1 MKKLLTL
8 VLALLMVV
16 SLAACA
22 PAAQEPAESPST
34 PAAEGEEQPA
44 GTEGEEPAGETTLE
58 PVTLSQNVLEAEKHG
73 NHARNEFV
81 KEKFNLTYEYIP
93 VSWGDWNEK
102 IRTWI
107 ATDDAPDL
115 INWDLKAASS
125 TEYFDWAKQGAFAP
139 ITEEKVSKYEKLYD
153 FYKTSESVAAYK
165 VDGELYCWPASRN
178 NPPEIDNVYTS
189 YYIIRK
195 DWAEKVGLYQEDN
208 EYTWE
213 EWKELLRAVIAQD
226 PAGNGASNAA
236 IVLPTWG
243 FPNGAVTFLN
253 APAAEGNETCSY
265 IKVDG
270 QYIWP
275 AATEEYKAAVVE
287 TYNMYQEG
295 LIYKDNIS
303 FTGTESDDMFKSGLA
318 FAAYNVA
325 GSMNSW
331 TDDMMRDGIIESK
344 DAVAPA
350 VVYGMDGKWYM
361 TQTEDYWTVTAF
373 NYKIDDVKMD
383 RALMFWNYLNTTEGI
398 RLRWLGIEGVDYKVT
413 GENPE
418 DVEVLWEF
426 DEATQSYISPYA
438 NDAFNEAS
446 PAGLAPQ
453 GNPAEA
459 QFQYDLQQI
468 VWDKMAEGKATIKEV
483 DYEMSVFSG
492 ENKNKYGTFGSD
504 AKEKMIQIL
513 ADPNCDPAAEWDAF
527 IAEMMPRVQP
537 VLDEL
542 NAGLADAAE

>member
-8 VLALLMVV
+8 VLALVMVL

-22 PAAQEPAESPST
+22 KTPAPAQDPTKAPENTQAAQPSDDDEPK
-34 PAAEGEEQPA
+34 
-44 GTEGEEPAGETTLE
+44 EPAGELS
-58 PVTLSQNVLEAEKHG
+58 PVVLSMNVLNAEKQG
-73 NHARNEFV
+73 THARNEFV
-81 KEKFNLTYEYIP
+81 KEKFNLTFDYIP

-115 INWDLKAASS
+115 IYWDLKAASS

-139 ITEEKVSKYEKLYD
+139 ITEAKISQYDNLYS
-153 FYKTSESVAAYK
+153 FYQTSESVKAFK
-165 VDGELYCWPASRN
+165 VDGELYTWPSSRN
-178 NPPEIDNVYTS
+178 NPPEIDNAYTS
-189 YYIIRK
+189 YFIIRK
-195 DWAEKVGLYQEDN
+195 DWAQKVGMYQEDN
-208 EYTWE
+208 EYTWD
-213 EWKELLRAVIAQD
+213 EWKALLAAIVAQD
-226 PAGNGASNAA
+226 PGGNGNANAA
-236 IVLPTWG
+236 MVLPVWG
-243 FPNGAVTFLN
+243 FPNAAVTFLN

-270 QYIWP
+270 KYVWP

-287 TYNMYQEG
+287 TYNMYQDG

-303 FTGTESDDMFKSGLA
+303 FTGNEADDMFKAGLA

-331 TDDMMRDGIIESK
+331 TDDMLRDGTIASK

-361 TQTEDYWTVTAF
+361 TQTEDYWTVTSF
-373 NYKIDDVKMD
+373 NHKITDEKME
-383 RALMFWNYLNTTEGI
+383 RALTFWNFLNSTEGI

-413 GENPE
+413 GDNPE

-426 DEATQSYISPYA
+426 DENTNSYINPYA
-438 NDAFNEAS
+438 NFEFNEANGAS
-446 PAGLAPQ
+446 NAKP

-459 QFQYDLQQI
+459 PFQNELKQI
-468 VWDKMAEGKATIKEV
+468 VWDKMAEGKATIKKV
-483 DYEMSVFSG
+483 DYAMSTFSG
-492 ENKNKYGTFGSD
+492 ENKDKYGTFGSD

-527 IAEMMPRVQP
+527 VESMMPRVQP

-542 NAGLADAAE
+542 NAGLN

>member
-8 VLALLMVV
+8 VLALLMVL
-16 SLAACA
+16 SLVACS
-22 PAAQEPAESPST
+22 PAETPAESPADTAGAES
-34 PAAEGEEQPA
+34 PASDGGDAA
-44 GTEGEEPAGETTLE
+44 EEPAEGSELE
-58 PVTLSQNVLEAEKHG
+58 PVVLSQNVLEAEKHG

-102 IRTWI
+102 IRTWVS
-107 ATDDAPDL
+107 TDDAPDL

-139 ITEEKVSKYEKLYD
+139 ITEEKVAPYEKLYS
-153 FYKTSESVAAYK
+153 FYQTSESVAAYK
-165 VDGELYCWPASRN
+165 VDGELYCWPANRN

-189 YYIIRK
+189 YYVIRK
-195 DWAEKVGLYQEDN
+195 DWAEAVGLYQEDD

-213 EWKELLRAVIAQD
+213 EWKELLRAIIAQD
-226 PAGNGASNAA
+226 PGGNGASNAG

-270 QYIWP
+270 QYVWP

-295 LIYKDNIS
+295 LIYRDNIS
-303 FTGTESDDMFKSGLA
+303 FTGTESDDMFKAGLA

-331 TDDMMRDGIIESK
+331 TTDMIRDGIIDERG
-344 DAVAPA
+344 DVAPA

-373 NYKIDDVKMD
+373 NHNITDVEMD

-398 RLRWLGIEGVDYKVT
+398 RLRWLGIEGVDYEVT
-413 GENPE
+413 GPNPE
-418 DVEVLWEF
+418 DVEILWEY
-426 DEATQSYISPYA
+426 DEETETYISPYV

-446 PAGLAPQ
+446 PAGLAPT
-453 GNPAEA
+453 GNPAEI

-468 VWDKMAEGKATIKEV
+468 VWDKMAEGKATIKEL

-492 ENKNKYGTFGSD
+492 PNKDRYGTFGSD
-504 AKEKMIQIL
+504 AKERMTQIL

-527 IAEMMPRVQP
+527 IEEMMPRVQP

-542 NAGLADAAE
+542 NAGLANAE

>member
-8 VLALLMVV
+8 VLALLMVL
-16 SLAACA
+16 SLVACS
-22 PAAQEPAESPST
+22 PAQTPAESPAEEPAAETPADGGDSGEA
-34 PAAEGEEQPA
+34 PAAEGSD
-44 GTEGEEPAGETTLE
+44 LE
-58 PVTLSQNVLEAEKHG
+58 PVVLSQNVLDAEKHG

-107 ATDDAPDL
+107 STDDAPDL

-125 TEYFDWAKQGAFAP
+125 TEYFDWARQGAFAP
-139 ITEEKVSKYEKLYD
+139 ITEEMVSKYEELYS
-153 FYKTSESVAAYK
+153 FYQTSESVAAYK
-165 VDGELYCWPASRN
+165 VDGELYCWPANRN

-195 DWAEKVGLYQEDN
+195 DWAEAVGLYNEND

-226 PAGNGASNAA
+226 PGGNGAANAG

-295 LIYKDNIS
+295 LIYRDNIS
-303 FTGTESDDMFKSGLA
+303 FTGTEADDMFKAGLA

-331 TDDMMRDGIIESK
+331 TTDMIRDGVIDERG
-344 DAVAPA
+344 DVAPA
-350 VVYGMDGKWYM
+350 VVYGMDGNWYM

-373 NYKIDDVKMD
+373 NHNITEEKMD

-398 RLRWLGIEGVDYKVT
+398 RLRWLGIEGVDYEVT
-413 GENPE
+413 GPNPE
-418 DVEVLWEF
+418 DVEILWEY
-426 DEATQSYISPYA
+426 DEETETYISPYV

-446 PAGLAPQ
+446 PAGLAPT
-453 GNPAEA
+453 GNPAEI

-468 VWDKMAEGKATIKEV
+468 VWDKMAEGKATIKEL

-492 ENKNKYGTFGSD
+492 PNKDRYGTFGSD
-504 AKEKMIQIL
+504 AKERMTQIL

-527 IAEMMPRVQP
+527 IEEMMPRVQP

-542 NAGLADAAE
+542 NAGLANAE

>member
-8 VLALLMVV
+8 VLALLMVL
-16 SLAACA
+16 SLAACSPTEA
-22 PAAQEPAESPST
+22 PAESPAGDAGAESPADEGT
-34 PAAEGEEQPA
+34 EPSGDAAEG
-44 GTEGEEPAGETTLE
+44 TELS
-58 PVTLSQNVLEAEKHG
+58 PVVLSQNVLDAEKHG

-107 ATDDAPDL
+107 STDDAPDL

-139 ITEEKVSKYEKLYD
+139 ITEELISKYELLYD
-153 FYKTSESVAAYK
+153 FYQTSESVAAFK
-165 VDGELYCWPASRN
+165 VDDVLYCWPASRN

-189 YYIIRK
+189 YYVIRK
-195 DWAEKVGLYQEDN
+195 DWAEAVGLYNEDD

-226 PAGNGASNAA
+226 PGGNGTANAA

-270 QYIWP
+270 QYVWP

-295 LIYKDNIS
+295 LIYRDNIS
-303 FTGTESDDMFKSGLA
+303 FTGTESDDMFKAGLA

-325 GSMNSW
+325 GSLNSW
-331 TDDMMRDGIIESK
+331 TTDMMRDGIIDERS
-344 DAVAPA
+344 DVAPA
-350 VVYGMDGKWYM
+350 VVYGMDGNWYM

-373 NYKIDDVKMD
+373 NHNITEEKMD

-398 RLRWLGIEGVDYKVT
+398 RLRWLGIEGVDYEVT

-418 DVEVLWEF
+418 DVKILWEY
-426 DEATQSYISPYA
+426 DEETESYISPYV

-446 PAGLAPQ
+446 PAGLAPT
-453 GNPAEA
+453 GNPAEIS
-459 QFQYDLQQI
+459 FQYDLQQI
-468 VWDKMAEGKATIKEV
+468 VWDKMAEGKATIKKL
-483 DYEMSVFSG
+483 DYEMSTFSG
-492 ENKNKYGTFGSD
+492 PNKDRYGTFGSD
-504 AKEKMIQIL
+504 AKERMTQIL

-527 IAEMMPRVQP
+527 IEEMMPRVQP

-542 NAGLADAAE
+542 NAGLAD

>member
-8 VLALLMVV
+8 VLALLMVL
-16 SLAACA
+16 SLVACS
-22 PAAQEPAESPST
+22 PAETPAESPADTAGAES
-34 PAAEGEEQPA
+34 PASDGGDAA
-44 GTEGEEPAGETTLE
+44 EEPAEGSELT
-58 PVTLSQNVLEAEKHG
+58 PVVLSQNVLEAEKHG

-102 IRTWI
+102 IRTWVS
-107 ATDDAPDL
+107 TDDAPDL

-139 ITEEKVSKYEKLYD
+139 ITEEMVSKYEELYS
-153 FYKTSESVAAYK
+153 FYQTSESVAAYK
-165 VDGELYCWPASRN
+165 VDGELYCWPANRN

-189 YYIIRK
+189 YYVIRK
-195 DWAEKVGLYQEDN
+195 DWAEAVGLYNEDD

-213 EWKELLRAVIAQD
+213 EWKELLRAIIAQD
-226 PAGNGASNAA
+226 PGGNGVSNAG

-295 LIYKDNIS
+295 LIYRDNIS
-303 FTGTESDDMFKSGLA
+303 FTGTESDDMFKAGLA

-331 TDDMMRDGIIESK
+331 TTDMIRDGVIDERG
-344 DAVAPA
+344 DVAPA
-350 VVYGMDGKWYM
+350 VVYGMDGNWYM

-373 NYKIDDVKMD
+373 NHNITEEKMD

-398 RLRWLGIEGVDYKVT
+398 RLRWLGIEGVDYEVT
-413 GENPE
+413 GPNPE
-418 DVEVLWEF
+418 DVEILWEY
-426 DEATQSYISPYA
+426 DEETETYISPYV

-446 PAGLAPQ
+446 PAGLAPT
-453 GNPAEA
+453 GNPAEI

-468 VWDKMAEGKATIKEV
+468 VWDKMAEGKATIKEL

-492 ENKNKYGTFGSD
+492 PNKDRYGTFGSD
-504 AKEKMIQIL
+504 AKERMTQIL

-527 IAEMMPRVQP
+527 IEEMMPRVQP

-542 NAGLADAAE
+542 NAGLANAE

>member
-8 VLALLMVV
+8 VLALLMVL
-16 SLAACA
+16 SLVACS
-22 PAAQEPAESPST
+22 PAETPAESPADTAGAES
-34 PAAEGEEQPA
+34 PASDGGDAA
-44 GTEGEEPAGETTLE
+44 EEPAEGSELT
-58 PVTLSQNVLEAEKHG
+58 PVVLSQNVLEAEKHG

-102 IRTWI
+102 IRTWVS
-107 ATDDAPDL
+107 TDDAPDL

-139 ITEEKVSKYEKLYD
+139 ITEEMVSKYEELYS
-153 FYKTSESVAAYK
+153 FYQTSESVAAYK
-165 VDGELYCWPASRN
+165 VDGELYCWPANRN

-189 YYIIRK
+189 YYVIRK
-195 DWAEKVGLYQEDN
+195 DWAEAVGLYNEDD
-208 EYTWE
+208 EYT
-213 EWKELLRAVIAQD
+213 WKELLRAIIAQD
-226 PAGNGASNAA
+226 PGGNGVSNAG

-295 LIYKDNIS
+295 LIYRDNIS
-303 FTGTESDDMFKSGLA
+303 FTGTEADDMFKAGLA

-331 TDDMMRDGIIESK
+331 TTDMIRDGVIDERG
-344 DAVAPA
+344 DVAPA
-350 VVYGMDGKWYM
+350 VVYGMDGNWYM

-373 NYKIDDVKMD
+373 NHNITEEKMD

-398 RLRWLGIEGVDYKVT
+398 RLRWLGIEGVDYEVT
-413 GENPE
+413 GPNPE
-418 DVEVLWEF
+418 DVEILWEY
-426 DEATQSYISPYA
+426 DEETETYISPYV

-446 PAGLAPQ
+446 PAGLAPT
-453 GNPAEA
+453 GNPAEI

-468 VWDKMAEGKATIKEV
+468 VWDKMAEGKATIKKL

-492 ENKNKYGTFGSD
+492 PNKDRYGTFGSD
-504 AKEKMIQIL
+504 AKERMTQIL

-527 IAEMMPRVQP
+527 IEEMMPRVQP

-542 NAGLADAAE
+542 NAGLANAE

>member
-44 GTEGEEPAGETTLE
+44 ATEGEEPAGETTLE

-139 ITEEKVSKYEKLYD
+139 ITEEKISKYEKLYD

-165 VDGELYCWPASRN
+165 VDGELYCWPATRN

-270 QYIWP
+270 KYIWP

-344 DAVAPA
+344 DDVAPA

-542 NAGLADAAE
+542 NAGLADDAE

>member
-8 VLALLMVV
+8 VLALLMVL
-16 SLAACA
+16 SLVACS
-22 PAAQEPAESPST
+22 PAETPAESPADTAGAES
-34 PAAEGEEQPA
+34 PASDGGDAV
-44 GTEGEEPAGETTLE
+44 EEPAEGSELE
-58 PVTLSQNVLEAEKHG
+58 PVVLSQNVLEAEKHG

-102 IRTWI
+102 IRTWVS
-107 ATDDAPDL
+107 TDDAPDL

-125 TEYFDWAKQGAFAP
+125 TEYFDWANQGAFAP
-139 ITEEKVSKYEKLYD
+139 ITEEAVAPYEELYS
-153 FYKTSESVAAYK
+153 FYQTSESVAAYK
-165 VDGELYCWPASRN
+165 VDGELYCWPANRN

-189 YYIIRK
+189 YYVIRK
-195 DWAEKVGLYQEDN
+195 DWAEAVGLYQEDD

-213 EWKELLRAVIAQD
+213 EWKELLRAIIAQD
-226 PAGNGASNAA
+226 PGGNGASNAG

-270 QYIWP
+270 QYVWP

-295 LIYKDNIS
+295 LIYRDNIS
-303 FTGTESDDMFKSGLA
+303 FTGTESDDMFKAGLA

-331 TDDMMRDGIIESK
+331 TTDMIRDGIIDERG
-344 DAVAPA
+344 DVAPA

-373 NYKIDDVKMD
+373 NHNITEEKMD

-398 RLRWLGIEGVDYKVT
+398 RLRWLGIEGVDYEVT
-413 GENPE
+413 GPNPE
-418 DVEVLWEF
+418 DVEILWEY
-426 DEATQSYISPYA
+426 DEETETYISPYV

-446 PAGLAPQ
+446 PAGLAPT
-453 GNPAEA
+453 GNPAEI

-468 VWDKMAEGKATIKEV
+468 VWDKMAEGKATIKEL

-492 ENKNKYGTFGSD
+492 PNKDRYGTFGSD
-504 AKEKMIQIL
+504 AKERMTQIL

-527 IAEMMPRVQP
+527 IEEMMPRVQP

-542 NAGLADAAE
+542 NAGLANAE

>member
-1 MKKLLTL
+1 MKKLLIL
-8 VLALLMVV
+8 VLALLMVL
-16 SLAACA
+16 SLVACS
-22 PAAQEPAESPST
+22 PAETPAESPADTAGAES
-34 PAAEGEEQPA
+34 PASDGGDAA
-44 GTEGEEPAGETTLE
+44 EEPAEGSELT
-58 PVTLSQNVLEAEKHG
+58 PVVLSQNVLEAEKHG

-102 IRTWI
+102 IRTWVS
-107 ATDDAPDL
+107 TDDAPDL

-139 ITEEKVSKYEKLYD
+139 ITEEMVSKYEELYS
-153 FYKTSESVAAYK
+153 FYQTSESVAAYK
-165 VDGELYCWPASRN
+165 VDGELYCWPANRN

-189 YYIIRK
+189 YYVIRK
-195 DWAEKVGLYQEDN
+195 DWAEAVGLYNEDD

-213 EWKELLRAVIAQD
+213 EWKELLRAIIAQD
-226 PAGNGASNAA
+226 PGGNGVSNAG

-295 LIYKDNIS
+295 LIYRDNIS
-303 FTGTESDDMFKSGLA
+303 FTGTESDDMFKAGLA

-331 TDDMMRDGIIESK
+331 TTDMIRDGVIDERG
-344 DAVAPA
+344 DVAPA
-350 VVYGMDGKWYM
+350 VVYGMDGNWYM

-373 NYKIDDVKMD
+373 NHNITEEKMD

-398 RLRWLGIEGVDYKVT
+398 RLRWLGIEGVDYEVT
-413 GENPE
+413 GPNPE
-418 DVEVLWEF
+418 DVEILWEY
-426 DEATQSYISPYA
+426 DEETETYISPYV

-446 PAGLAPQ
+446 PAGLAPT
-453 GNPAEA
+453 GNPAEI

-468 VWDKMAEGKATIKEV
+468 VWDKMAEGKATIKKL

-492 ENKNKYGTFGSD
+492 PNKDRYGTFGSD
-504 AKEKMIQIL
+504 AKERMTQIL

-527 IAEMMPRVQP
+527 IEEMMPRVQP

-542 NAGLADAAE
+542 NAGLANAE

>member
-8 VLALLMVV
+8 VLALLMVL
-16 SLAACA
+16 SLVACS
-22 PAAQEPAESPST
+22 PAETPAESPADTAGAES
-34 PAAEGEEQPA
+34 PASDGGDAA
-44 GTEGEEPAGETTLE
+44 EEPAEGSELT
-58 PVTLSQNVLEAEKHG
+58 PVVLSQNVLEAEKHG

-102 IRTWI
+102 IRTWVS
-107 ATDDAPDL
+107 TDDAPDL

-139 ITEEKVSKYEKLYD
+139 ITEEMVSKYEELYS
-153 FYKTSESVAAYK
+153 FYQTSESVAAYK
-165 VDGELYCWPASRN
+165 VDGELYCWPANRN

-189 YYIIRK
+189 YYVIRK
-195 DWAEKVGLYQEDN
+195 DWAEAVGLYNEDD

-213 EWKELLRAVIAQD
+213 EWKELLRAIIAQD
-226 PAGNGASNAA
+226 PGGNGVSNAG

-295 LIYKDNIS
+295 LIYRDNIS
-303 FTGTESDDMFKSGLA
+303 FTGTESDDMFKAGLA

-331 TDDMMRDGIIESK
+331 TTDMIRDGVIDERG
-344 DAVAPA
+344 DVAPA
-350 VVYGMDGKWYM
+350 VVYGMDGNWYM

-373 NYKIDDVKMD
+373 NHNITEEKMD

-398 RLRWLGIEGVDYKVT
+398 RLRWLGIEGVDYEVT
-413 GENPE
+413 GPNPE
-418 DVEVLWEF
+418 DVEILWEY
-426 DEATQSYISPYA
+426 DEETETYISPYV

-446 PAGLAPQ
+446 PAGLAPT
-453 GNPAEA
+453 GNPAEI

-468 VWDKMAEGKATIKEV
+468 VWDKMAEGKATIKKL

-492 ENKNKYGTFGSD
+492 PNKDRYGTFGSD
-504 AKEKMIQIL
+504 AKERMTQIL

-527 IAEMMPRVQP
+527 IEEMMPRVQP

-542 NAGLADAAE
+542 NAGLANAE

>member
-8 VLALLMVV
+8 VLALLMVL
-16 SLAACA
+16 SLVACS
-22 PAAQEPAESPST
+22 PAETPAESPADTAGAES
-34 PAAEGEEQPA
+34 PASDGGDAA
-44 GTEGEEPAGETTLE
+44 EEPAEGSELT
-58 PVTLSQNVLEAEKHG
+58 PVVLSQNVLEAEKHG

-102 IRTWI
+102 IRTWVS
-107 ATDDAPDL
+107 TDDAPDL

-139 ITEEKVSKYEKLYD
+139 ITEEMVSKYEELYS
-153 FYKTSESVAAYK
+153 FYQTSESVAAYK
-165 VDGELYCWPASRN
+165 VDGELYCWPANRN
-178 NPPEIDNVYTS
+178 NPPEIDNVYT
-189 YYIIRK
+189 YYYVIRK
-195 DWAEKVGLYQEDN
+195 DWAEAVGLYNEDD

-213 EWKELLRAVIAQD
+213 EWKELLRAIIAQD
-226 PAGNGASNAA
+226 PGGNGVSNAG

-295 LIYKDNIS
+295 LIYRDNIS
-303 FTGTESDDMFKSGLA
+303 FTGTESDDMFKAGLA

-331 TDDMMRDGIIESK
+331 TTDMIRDGVIDERG
-344 DAVAPA
+344 DVAPA
-350 VVYGMDGKWYM
+350 VVYGMDGNWYM

-373 NYKIDDVKMD
+373 NHNITEEKMD

-398 RLRWLGIEGVDYKVT
+398 RLRWLGIEGVDYEVT
-413 GENPE
+413 GPNPE
-418 DVEVLWEF
+418 DVEILWEY
-426 DEATQSYISPYA
+426 DEETETYISPYV

-446 PAGLAPQ
+446 PAGLAPT
-453 GNPAEA
+453 GNPAEI

-468 VWDKMAEGKATIKEV
+468 VWDKMAEGKATIKEL

-492 ENKNKYGTFGSD
+492 PNKDRYGTFGSD
-504 AKEKMIQIL
+504 AKERMTQIL

-527 IAEMMPRVQP
+527 IEEMMPRVQP

-542 NAGLADAAE
+542 NAGLANAE

>member
-8 VLALLMVV
+8 VLALLMVL
-16 SLAACA
+16 SLVACS
-22 PAAQEPAESPST
+22 PAETPAESPADTAGAES
-34 PAAEGEEQPA
+34 PASDGGDAA
-44 GTEGEEPAGETTLE
+44 EEPAEGSELT
-58 PVTLSQNVLEAEKHG
+58 PVVLSQNVLDAEKHG
-73 NHARNEFV
+73 KHARNEFV

-107 ATDDAPDL
+107 STDDAPDL

-125 TEYFDWAKQGAFAP
+125 TEYFDWARQGAFAP
-139 ITEEKVSKYEKLYD
+139 ITEEMVSKYEELYS
-153 FYKTSESVAAYK
+153 FYQTSESVAAYK
-165 VDGELYCWPASRN
+165 VDGELYCWPANRN

-195 DWAEKVGLYQEDN
+195 DWAEAVGLYNEND

-226 PAGNGASNAA
+226 PGGNGAANAG

-295 LIYKDNIS
+295 LIYRDNIS
-303 FTGTESDDMFKSGLA
+303 FTGTEADDMFKAGLA

-331 TDDMMRDGIIESK
+331 TTDMIRDGVIDERG
-344 DAVAPA
+344 DVAPA
-350 VVYGMDGKWYM
+350 VVYGMDGNWYM

-373 NYKIDDVKMD
+373 NHNITEEKMD

-398 RLRWLGIEGVDYKVT
+398 RLRWLGIEGVDYEVT
-413 GENPE
+413 GPNPE
-418 DVEVLWEF
+418 DVEILWEY
-426 DEATQSYISPYA
+426 DEETETYISPYV

-446 PAGLAPQ
+446 PAGLAPT
-453 GNPAEA
+453 GNPAEI

-468 VWDKMAEGKATIKEV
+468 VWDKMAEGKATIKEL

-492 ENKNKYGTFGSD
+492 PNKDRYGTFGSD
-504 AKEKMIQIL
+504 AKERMTQIL

-527 IAEMMPRVQP
+527 IEEMMPRVQP

-542 NAGLADAAE
+542 NAGLANAE